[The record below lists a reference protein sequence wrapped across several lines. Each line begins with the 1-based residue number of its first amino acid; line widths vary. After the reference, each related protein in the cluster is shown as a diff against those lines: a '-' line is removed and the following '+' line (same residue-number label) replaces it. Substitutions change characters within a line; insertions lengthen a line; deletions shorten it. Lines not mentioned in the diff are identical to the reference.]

1 MANDYK
7 SEDEVLG
14 KAYDSKL
21 MKRLLGYI
29 KPYKKYVIVAIVLN
43 IVVAALGPLRPYLTK
58 IAIDKYIAHKDYH
71 GLFIISLLLLGS
83 LLLQAI
89 IQFFLTYYT
98 QYIGQKTIFDLR
110 DQLFTHTQRLALRF
124 FDKTPIGRIVTRV
137 TNDIEALNELFS
149 SGIVMVFSD
158 VFTIIWILGFMFF
171 MDVKLSLVTLSVLPL
186 LIYGTFLFR
195 KKVRERY
202 RDVRLHLARLN
213 SYMQEHVTGMNVI
226 QIFHKE
232 KDEQKRF
239 SQINN
244 DYRQAN
250 IKAIFYYAIF
260 YPGVELLSSIAVGLI
275 IWYGG
280 GEIVRSTLTIG
291 VLFAFIQLNE
301 QFFRP
306 IRDLSEKY
314 NIMQTAMASSE
325 RIFKLI
331 DNKTFVKNPEKP
343 IHLENIKGAIDFKN
357 VWFAYNEDEYVLK
370 DISFNIN
377 PGETIAIV
385 GHTGAGKTSLINI
398 LSRFYDINK
407 GSILL
412 DGHNIKD
419 IDKKDL
425 RKYISIVLQ
434 DVFLFSGTIRSN
446 ISMSNEEI
454 TLEKIKES
462 AKIVGAEKFIESLPN
477 KYDEVVKERG
487 ATLSVGQKQLIS
499 FARALAYDPKI
510 LILDEATSSIDTET
524 EILIQK
530 AIEKLLVGRTAIVI
544 AHRLSTIQN
553 ANKIIVMHKG
563 EVRETG
569 NHQELTWQNEE
580 FTTNYIS
587 FNIKIKKLLKH
598 HRIYNSLK
606 FKSSYLLKLND
617 YIYSK

>member
-21 MKRLLGYI
+21 MRRLLTYI
-29 KPYKKYVIVAIVLN
+29 RPYKKYVIIAIILN

-58 IAIDKYIAHKDYH
+58 IAIDKYIAHSDYH
-71 GLFIISLLLLGS
+71 GLLIISLLLLGS
-83 LLLQAI
+83 LLLQAA
-89 IQFFLTYYT
+89 IQYILTYYT
-98 QYIGQKTIFDLR
+98 QYIGQKTIYDLR
-110 DQLFTHTQRLALRF
+110 IQLFTHTQKLALKF

-137 TNDIEALNELFS
+137 TNDIEALNQLFS

-158 VFTIIWILGFMFF
+158 VFTIIWILAFMFF
-171 MDVKLSLVTLSVLPL
+171 MDVKLSLVSLSVLPV

-195 KKVRERY
+195 RKVRERY

-213 SYMQEHVTGMNVI
+213 SYMQEHVSGMNVI
-226 QIFHKE
+226 QIFRKE
-232 KDEQKRF
+232 KEEQKRF

-244 DYRQAN
+244 DYRVAN

-260 YPGVELLSSIAVGLI
+260 YPGVELVSSIAIGLI

-280 GEIVRSTLTIG
+280 GEIVRSSLTIG

-325 RIFKLI
+325 RIFKLL
-331 DNKTFVKNPEKP
+331 DNKTFVKKPEKP
-343 IHLENIKGAIDFKN
+343 VQLQNIKGGIDFKN
-357 VWFAYNEDEYVLK
+357 VWFAYNSEEYVLK
-370 DISFNIN
+370 NISFSIN

-398 LSRFYDINK
+398 LSRFYDIDK

-412 DGHNIKD
+412 DGYDIKD

-446 ISMSNEEI
+446 ISMSNDDI
-454 TLEKIKES
+454 PLEKIKEA
-462 AKIVGAEKFIESLPN
+462 AKIVGAEKFIESLPH
-477 KYDEVVKERG
+477 KYDEIVKERG

-553 ANKIIVMHKG
+553 ADKIIVMHKG

-569 NHQELTWQNEE
+569 NHQELLAKRGI
-580 FTTNYIS
+580 YY
-587 FNIKIKKLLKH
+587 KLYQLQYKDQETAKA
-598 HRIYNSLK
+598 S
-606 FKSSYLLKLND
+606 
-617 YIYSK
+617 

>member
-21 MKRLLGYI
+21 MRRLLTYI
-29 KPYKKYVIVAIVLN
+29 KPYKKYVIIAIILN

-58 IAIDKYIAHKDYH
+58 IAIDKYIAHSDYH
-71 GLFIISLLLLGS
+71 GLLIISLIFLAS
-83 LLLQAI
+83 LLLQAV
-89 IQFFLTYYT
+89 IQYVLTYYT
-98 QYIGQKTIFDLR
+98 QYIGQKTIYDLR
-110 DQLFTHTQRLALRF
+110 VQLFTHTQKLALKF
-124 FDKTPIGRIVTRV
+124 FDKTPIGRTVTRV
-137 TNDIEALNELFS
+137 TNDIEALNQLFS

-158 VFTIIWILGFMFF
+158 VFTIVWILAFMFF
-171 MDVKLSLVTLSVLPL
+171 MDVKLSLVTLSVLPV

-195 KKVRERY
+195 KKVREKY

-213 SYMQEHVTGMNVI
+213 SYMQEHVSGMNVI
-226 QIFHKE
+226 QIFRKE
-232 KDEQKRF
+232 KEEQKRF

-244 DYRQAN
+244 DYRVAN

-260 YPGVELLSSIAVGLI
+260 YPGVELVSSIAIGLI

-280 GEIVRSTLTIG
+280 GEIIRSSLTIG
-291 VLFAFIQLNE
+291 TLFAFIQFNE

-325 RIFKLI
+325 RIFKLL
-331 DNKTFVKNPEKP
+331 DNKTFVKNPENP
-343 IHLENIKGAIDFKN
+343 VHLENIKGSIDFKN
-357 VWFAYNEDEYVLK
+357 VWFAYNSDEYVLK
-370 DISFNIN
+370 DISFSIN
-377 PGETIAIV
+377 PGETVAIV
-385 GHTGAGKTSLINI
+385 GQTGAGKTSLINI

-412 DGHNIKD
+412 DGYDIKD

-434 DVFLFSGTIRSN
+434 DVFLFSGTIKSN
-446 ISMSNEEI
+446 ISMSNDDI
-454 TLEKIKES
+454 PLDKIKEA
-462 AKIVGAEKFIESLPN
+462 AKIVGAEKFIESLPD
-477 KYDEVVKERG
+477 KYDEIVKERG
-487 ATLSVGQKQLIS
+487 STLSVGQKQLIS

-530 AIEKLLVGRTAIVI
+530 AIENLLVGRTAIVI

-553 ANKIIVMHKG
+553 ADKIIVMHKG

-569 NHQELTWQNEE
+569 NHQELLAKRGI
-580 FTTNYIS
+580 YY
-587 FNIKIKKLLKH
+587 KLYQLQYKDQETVKA
-598 HRIYNSLK
+598 S
-606 FKSSYLLKLND
+606 
-617 YIYSK
+617 